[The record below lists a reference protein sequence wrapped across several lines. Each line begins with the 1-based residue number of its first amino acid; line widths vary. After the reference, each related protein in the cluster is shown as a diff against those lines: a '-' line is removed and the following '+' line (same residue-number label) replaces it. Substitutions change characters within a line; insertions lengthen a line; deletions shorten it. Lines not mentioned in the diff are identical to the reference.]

1 MDERDTEAHKANLEK
16 ALLPQGHVAQSQAR
30 RIGITGA
37 FLLVL
42 SKSGV
47 GKGYTRREQRLC
59 SAGAKINNYVGVF
72 RSKQRQEERPKSL
85 RTPSCEI

>member
-16 ALLPQGHVAQSQAR
+16 ALLPQGHVAQSQER

-42 SKSGV
+42 SKSGL
-47 GKGYTRREQRLC
+47 GKGYQERQQLRED
-59 SAGAKINNYVGVF
+59 
-72 RSKQRQEERPKSL
+72 
-85 RTPSCEI
+85 